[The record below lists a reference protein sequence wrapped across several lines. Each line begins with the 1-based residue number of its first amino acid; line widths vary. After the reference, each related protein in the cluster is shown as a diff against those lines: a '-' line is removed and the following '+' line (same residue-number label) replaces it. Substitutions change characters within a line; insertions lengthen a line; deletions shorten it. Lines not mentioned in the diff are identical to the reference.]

1 MVLQKRPD
9 YGFNGYEVP
18 HTPRAARSP
27 RKSAFKKKSENH
39 QISSFDLLAAVAGKL
54 LLEGGNSSSS
64 SNNTSGNNEDQCAV
78 KKEPLNGGDIMV
90 EEETTNSDHDNNN
103 AERSFFVSE
112 ILQKSHEMQSF
123 NRSPSPLKE
132 FHFRSSSG
140 ITSDSSEKFE
150 TQELA
155 YDESKI
161 NNGDCYRSESNDK
174 KSMLGGLNFEA
185 KLSRNVVGKDEKHIG
200 SGFRK
205 PIPQNPSTC
214 SDDVDLHGKEND
226 DGENF
231 SACYRTKSF
240 RSTLRIGDRR
250 IRKVWASKYCKV
262 PPKLK
267 DTTVTNS
274 DLDLKSDYYSKK
286 HCLKSLRSERNYPI
300 KKRRYFDGYTASQSE
315 ETNKNE
321 GQSGSPRKA
330 SAFLSSIACQ
340 KQPAAFQSP
349 RDSNNVKLG
358 IKSFRVPELFI
369 EIPETATVGSLKRT
383 VLEAVTS
390 ILGGGLRIGVL
401 VHGKKVRD
409 DSKML
414 LQTGLSLDTLSD
426 TLGFCLE
433 PNPPQSTK
441 PLSPE
446 DSDFARPCNV
456 PHTLTRCLPSLG
468 KHAKPSNSVES
479 DLDSKPSAPNR
490 GKTIYSRALI
500 PVSPLHAQALTV
512 VPPRKTKRS
521 EVAQRRIRRPFSV
534 AEVEALVQAVERLGT
549 GRWRDVKLRAFDNAK
564 HRTYVDLKDKW
575 KTLVHTAKISPQQ
588 RRGEPVP
595 QELLDRVLTAHAY
608 WSQQQGKH
616 QLLEGPQQLETSL
629 GL

>member
-1 MVLQKRPD
+1 
-9 YGFNGYEVP
+9 
-18 HTPRAARSP
+18 
-27 RKSAFKKKSENH
+27 
-39 QISSFDLLAAVAGKL
+39 LAAVAGKL

-132 FHFRSSSG
+132 FHFGSSSG

-274 DLDLKSDYYSKK
+274 GEHYGPFVSKSYVLFKMLWFIYVSLSENVLDLDLKSDYYSKK
-286 HCLKSLRSERNYPI
+286 HCLKNLRSARNYPI

-321 GQSGSPRKA
+321 GQSGSPRKGILSEA
-330 SAFLSSIACQ
+330 SHL
-340 KQPAAFQSP
+340 
-349 RDSNNVKLG
+349 
-358 IKSFRVPELFI
+358 
-369 EIPETATVGSLKRT
+369 
-383 VLEAVTS
+383 TS
-390 ILGGGLRIGVL
+390 KITLR
-401 VHGKKVRD
+401 
-409 DSKML
+409 
-414 LQTGLSLDTLSD
+414 
-426 TLGFCLE
+426 
-433 PNPPQSTK
+433 
-441 PLSPE
+441 
-446 DSDFARPCNV
+446 
-456 PHTLTRCLPSLG
+456 
-468 KHAKPSNSVES
+468 
-479 DLDSKPSAPNR
+479 
-490 GKTIYSRALI
+490 
-500 PVSPLHAQALTV
+500 
-512 VPPRKTKRS
+512 
-521 EVAQRRIRRPFSV
+521 
-534 AEVEALVQAVERLGT
+534 
-549 GRWRDVKLRAFDNAK
+549 
-564 HRTYVDLKDKW
+564 
-575 KTLVHTAKISPQQ
+575 
-588 RRGEPVP
+588 
-595 QELLDRVLTAHAY
+595 
-608 WSQQQGKH
+608 
-616 QLLEGPQQLETSL
+616 
-629 GL
+629 